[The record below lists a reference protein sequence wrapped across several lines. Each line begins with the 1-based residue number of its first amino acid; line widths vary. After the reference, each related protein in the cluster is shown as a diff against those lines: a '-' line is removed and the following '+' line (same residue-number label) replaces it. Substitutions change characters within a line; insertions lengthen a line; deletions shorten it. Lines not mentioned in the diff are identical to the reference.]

1 MSTNTANT
9 SPLNEQIANILTEIN
24 RHQSYL
30 REYINKRAGISINL
44 EVPDTKIH
52 FNPREY
58 EILFLLYLGRSEVD
72 IFEYTQ
78 KIYNKANINTIC
90 ALKFNLYNKL
100 KVKSNSELVDK
111 AIKLNL
117 IQSIPENFI
126 ISDYEWLSLYNSP

>member
-1 MSTNTANT
+1 MSTNTAKT

-126 ISDYEWLSLYNSP
+126 ISDYE

>member
-1 MSTNTANT
+1 MTTNTAT
-9 SPLNEQIANILTEIN
+9 ISLINEKIAEILTEIN
-24 RHQSYL
+24 HHQAYL
-30 REYINKRAGISINL
+30 REYINKRVGISINL
-44 EVPDTKIH
+44 TVPDAKIH

-58 EILFLLYLGRSEVD
+58 EILFLLYLGRSEID

-78 KIYNKANINTIC
+78 KIYNKANINTIS

-126 ISDYEWLSLYNSP
+126 ISDSE

>member
-90 ALKFNLYNKL
+90 ALKFNLYN
-100 KVKSNSELVDK
+100 
-111 AIKLNL
+111 
-117 IQSIPENFI
+117 
-126 ISDYEWLSLYNSP
+126 